1 MNYDIILR
9 GENEFFPKLNNKT
22 YNILKVDDK
31 KKEQFMNNIFK
42 KFIDKK
48 DVRII
53 AIDFEFNKVSKTDRD
68 VALMQ
73 LNLED
78 ESDIAFIF
86 IFKPIEIDTTT
97 LLELLTNRD
106 IIKILHGGE
115 SLDIPYL
122 FNQLLS
128 TKENVN
134 NFSNNFYDTKYL
146 CDFNNVDLEV
156 PEKCGIYHLL
166 INNKIITQ
174 EKLEELDKLSD
185 KLGPLYLI
193 QIDIYNLSYD
203 LLNYSLY
210 DVIYLPEL
218 LKKFLSRNNFYT
230 KIIPEIAVIIH
241 KSKRQIEPQFDK
253 ITKIVNYLN
262 YCYIK
267 KDDKQVFLK
276 DIYNIVIEKFNKT
289 DIFKLKQINYFKNF
303 IETILKLYIF
313 YNIESDNIIY
323 NNNTN
328 EPINEINFNF
338 YFIWLKQYQN
348 FYILINNHIKLIKI
362 NIDKII

>member
-1 MNYDIILR
+1 MNYDIILK
-9 GENEFFPKLNNKT
+9 GNQEFFPKLNNKT

-31 KKEQFMNNIFK
+31 KKEQFMNSIFK
-42 KFIDKK
+42 KFIDSKNI
-48 DVRII
+48 RFIG
-53 AIDFEFNKVSKTDRD
+53 IDFEFNKVSKTDRD

-73 LNLED
+73 INLED

-86 IFKPIEIDTTT
+86 IFKPSEIDTTI

-134 NFSNNFYDTKYL
+134 NFCNNFYDTKYL
-146 CDFNNVDLEV
+146 CDFKNVELEV

-166 INNKIITQ
+166 INNQIITK
-174 EKLEELDKLSD
+174 EKLEELDKLGE

-193 QIDIYNLSYD
+193 EIDIYNLTFD

-218 LKKFLSRNNFYT
+218 LKKFLSKNNFYT
-230 KIIPEIAVIIH
+230 KIVPEIAVIIH
-241 KSKRQIEPQFDK
+241 KYKREFEPQFDK
-253 ITKIVNYLN
+253 ITKIINYLN

-267 KDDKQVFLK
+267 KNDKQIFLK

-313 YNIESDNIIY
+313 YNIETDNIIY

-328 EPINEINFNF
+328 QPINEINFNY
-338 YFIWLKQYQN
+338 YFIWLNQYQN
-348 FYILINNHIKLIKI
+348 FYILINNHVKLIKT